1 MHKFT
6 RTFVETKF
14 RQLPALQIPR
24 PTAWVVGSL
33 LALLASGASA
43 NPETL
48 ASGQV
53 SGAGAVQVTAQDIE
67 VDMQRIP
74 PEVRPQVLEQ
84 QATMNQLVT
93 NLYLRRAI
101 AQKAEADGVQNS
113 PAVATALA
121 LAREKVLS
129 DALLALIDKA
139 HLLTDAQAL
148 EMAKTMY
155 QAKPSEYVSPEEVRV
170 RHILITPAAA
180 GGEEAAKAKAD
191 KLLEQ
196 LKSGADFATL
206 AKEHSNDPG
215 SAEKG
220 GDVGLFASG
229 QMVPEFEAAAFA
241 LQKPGELSGPVKS
254 QFGYHLIQFSERK
267 SQGVQPFEEVR
278 DGLVAKVKQAQVEKG
293 RVKLV
298 DELKATMKLDE
309 AAVTAAFKKALA
321 APKP

>member
-1 MHKFT
+1 MHKFA
-6 RTFVETKF
+6 RTFIEN
-14 RQLPALQIPR
+14 QLGYLPALHIPR
-24 PTAWVVGSL
+24 PAALVAGSL
-33 LALLASGASA
+33 LVLLASGASA
-43 NPETL
+43 NETL
-48 ASGQV
+48 AHGQV

-101 AQKAEADGVQNS
+101 AQKAEADGIQNS
-113 PAVATALA
+113 PSVATALV
-121 LAREKVLS
+121 LARDKVLS

-139 HLLTDAQAL
+139 NQLTDAQAL
-148 EMAKTMY
+148 ELATTMY
-155 QAKPSEYVSPEEVRV
+155 KAKPGDFVRPEQVRV

-180 GGEEAAKAKAD
+180 GGEEAAKAKAE

-196 LKSGADFATL
+196 LKSGSDFAAL

-229 QMVPEFEAAAFA
+229 RMVPEFEAAAFA

-254 QFGYHLIQFSERK
+254 QFGYHLIQFTERK
-267 SQGVQPFEEVR
+267 PQGVQPFDEVR
-278 DGLVAKVKQAQVEKG
+278 EGLVAKVKQLQVDKG

-309 AAVTAAFKKALA
+309 SAVSDAFKKALS